1 MIYSKI
7 QSFIIVRK
15 NNTLIFYMADELIS
29 LYRKKLEKKPKVIRK
44 IKFKKRERKNDI
56 LA

>member
-29 LYRKKLEKKPKVIRK
+29 LYKKKLEKKPKVIRK
-44 IKFKKRERKNDI
+44 IKF
-56 LA
+56 

>member
-29 LYRKKLEKKPKVIRK
+29 LYRKKLEKKTKS
-44 IKFKKRERKNDI
+44 N
-56 LA
+56 